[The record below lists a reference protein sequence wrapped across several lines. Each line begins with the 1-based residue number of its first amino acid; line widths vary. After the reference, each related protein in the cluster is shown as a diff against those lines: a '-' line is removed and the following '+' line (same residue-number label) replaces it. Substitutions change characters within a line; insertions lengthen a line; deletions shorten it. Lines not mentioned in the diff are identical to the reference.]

1 MLLLSLLKAKKKLKM
16 YNPKS
21 KRTSKQIG
29 AVKKKT
35 LDGLTAN
42 KNIDDIRALAKLLN
56 GHTSDISNINTHLS
70 SVDLSILDLDNT
82 KQDKIKLTTNGFFG
96 PSTFVN
102 NVLNVPDYSSGPDG
116 LFAQTSDSIP
126 ITATTTE
133 GTLIDGGVGVLT
145 VPANSFKAGDSFVC
159 MLSGIISS
167 VNNETLRIKVKSGS
181 VILGDSGL
189 VTLPA
194 TTNKH
199 WDLDIHFTIRRTG
212 VAGTAQIMTSG
223 ALTYSKNS
231 SNAFEGIDFS
241 SLNNT
246 TFNTTV
252 PNTLDITV
260 QWGSNN
266 AGNSIYT
273 QTFVLHKTY

>member
-1 MLLLSLLKAKKKLKM
+1 MEKVDKYGKGS
-16 YNPKS
+16 NPTELIITDKYGKVKS
-21 KRTSKQIG
+21 IYQ
-29 AVKKKT
+29 
-35 LDGLTAN
+35 N
-42 KNIDDIRALAKLLN
+42 
-56 GHTSDISNINTHLS
+56 
-70 SVDLSILDLDNT
+70 
-82 KQDKIKLTTNGFFG
+82 KLTLTTAGFYG
-96 PSTFVN
+96 PATLIGDVI
-102 NVLNVPDYSSGPDG
+102 NVPDYSSAPSG

-133 GTLIDGGVGVLT
+133 GTLIDGGVGTLS
-145 VPANSFKAGDSFVC
+145 VPAETFKAGDSFVA

-167 VNNETLRIKVKSGS
+167 VNNETIRVRVKSGL

-189 VTLPA
+189 ITLPT

-199 WDLDIHFTIRRTG
+199 WSLSIYFTIRRIGAAG
-212 VAGTAQIMTSG
+212 VAQIMTSG
-223 ALTYSKNS
+223 ALTYSKDS

-246 TFNTTV
+246 TFDTTV

-266 AGNSIYT
+266 VGNNIYT

>member
-1 MLLLSLLKAKKKLKM
+1 MAFR
-16 YNPKS
+16 PKS
-21 KRTSKQIG
+21 KRTSSPVGPQG
-29 AVKKKT
+29 KKL

-42 KNIDDIRALAKLLN
+42 KNIDDIIALSKLTN
-56 GHTSDISNINTHLS
+56 KHSSDISTANNNIKTLNGDVS
-70 SVDLSILDLDNT
+70 SLDSS
-82 KQDKIKLTTNGFFG
+82 KQNKITLTTDGFYG

-102 NVLNVPDYSSGPDG
+102 NVLNIPDYSSAPSG
-116 LFAQTSDSIP
+116 LFSQTTDSIP

-133 GTLIDGGVGVLT
+133 GTLIDGGVGTLS
-145 VPANSFKAGDSFVC
+145 VPADAFKVGDSFVA

-167 VNNETLRIKVKSGS
+167 VNNETLRIRVKSGS

-189 VTLPA
+189 ITLPA

-199 WDLDIHFTIRRTG
+199 WDLDIHFTIRRIG
-212 VAGTAQIMTSG
+212 VAGSAQIMTSG

-231 SNAFEGIDFS
+231 SNAFEGADFS

-246 TFNTTV
+246 TFDTTV

-266 AGNSIYT
+266 AGNNIYT